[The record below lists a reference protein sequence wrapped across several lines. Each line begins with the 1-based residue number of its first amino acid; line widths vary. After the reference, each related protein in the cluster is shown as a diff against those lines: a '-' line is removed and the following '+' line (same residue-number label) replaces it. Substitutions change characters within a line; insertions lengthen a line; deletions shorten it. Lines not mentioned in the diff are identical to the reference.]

1 MEDTY
6 KLTDKEVGLLVALIS
21 EKLMGF
27 RPTSQE
33 AIEEYHELGLLRQKL
48 APVFAQIP

>member
-1 MEDTY
+1 MGDTFN
-6 KLTDKEVGLLVALIS
+6 LSDREVGLLVALIS